1 MRDNYVNVRF
11 WFMLHAN
18 VFILHVDKNKS
29 HVVINKSHANLIL
42 LHIDI
47 VYNYPS
53 IKWQKYVT
61 IQSYKC
67 YIYTFLRI
75 MTWPCVKNP
84 STFLQHWVKHIS
96 LEAFRVMERLQEF
109 TIIAENRPAKDDQGF
124 QRHRYKCLMF
134 NDLHHS
140 FKNWNSV

>member
-47 VYNYPS
+47 VYPAS
-53 IKWQKYVT
+53 RWQKYVT

-67 YIYTFLRI
+67 YIYTFFSNHDLTMCEKPFDIPPALGKTYISWGFSSDGKFARI
-75 MTWPCVKNP
+75 YYYCREPTSQGRPRP
-84 STFLQHWVKHIS
+84 STT
-96 LEAFRVMERLQEF
+96 
-109 TIIAENRPAKDDQGF
+109 TIQMLN
-124 QRHRYKCLMF
+124 
-134 NDLHHS
+134 
-140 FKNWNSV
+140 V